1 MLDEIQIQQASF
13 TENALNSANIRMA
26 FSDFP
31 LKQFLRKDLILN
43 GTHHVWVTLEK
54 PVYGNA
60 TTFDFI
66 FNKGNIALRQK
77 GESLIQFDD
86 VQLNQQKLGYI
97 EIHADLTKPQNWPL
111 LTFDRYAPR
120 IALPYL
126 NLIAI
131 YKKRG

>member
-77 GESLIQFDD
+77 G
-86 VQLNQQKLGYI
+86 N
-97 EIHADLTKPQNWPL
+97 L
-111 LTFDRYAPR
+111 LFN
-120 IALPYL
+120 LMMF
-126 NLIAI
+126 NLISKNWVI
-131 YKKRG
+131 LKFMQI